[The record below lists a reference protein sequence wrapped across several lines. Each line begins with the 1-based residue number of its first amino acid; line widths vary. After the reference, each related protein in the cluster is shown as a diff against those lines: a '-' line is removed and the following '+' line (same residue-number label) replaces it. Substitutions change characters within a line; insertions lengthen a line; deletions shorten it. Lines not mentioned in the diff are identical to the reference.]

1 MKNGNGNPNG
11 NGNGHIS
18 TTDGGII
25 SNGGGS
31 TIGVRILFFIIILNM
46 LLRTV

>member
-1 MKNGNGNPNG
+1 MKNANG
-11 NGNGHIS
+11 NGNGNSNGNGNGIS

-31 TIGVRILFFIIILNM
+31 TIGVRIF
-46 LLRTV
+46 